1 MTEAELEAAAA
12 RVGLALTPGQLPG
25 VSAFFAAAR
34 DMAAVLDAVPLDDG
48 LLDLAPVFRLPDPDP
63 AP

>member
-12 RVGLALTPGQLPG
+12 RVGLVLTPGQLPG
-25 VSAFFAAAR
+25 VMSFYAAAR
-34 DMAAVLDAVPLDDG
+34 DMADLLDAVPLDDG
-48 LLDLAPVFRLPDPDP
+48 LLDLAPVFRLPDP